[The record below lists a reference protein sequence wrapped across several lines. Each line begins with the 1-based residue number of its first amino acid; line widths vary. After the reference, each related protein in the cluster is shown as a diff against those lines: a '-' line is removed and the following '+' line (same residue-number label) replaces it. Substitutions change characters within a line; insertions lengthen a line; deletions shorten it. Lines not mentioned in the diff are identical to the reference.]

1 MNRAISVNHAVH
13 VSRVGQKCASGADP
27 GADSGCRGSE
37 REHSPL
43 HSLGEGRDPVGSVD
57 RPILARDAF
66 IDLAD
71 FFVETYGEAAER
83 VSA

>member
-13 VSRVGQKCASGADP
+13 VSRVGQKCAS